1 MFELKLKNGEIVK
14 VRQATGTDAK
24 SIIDFYN
31 IVGGETNFLSFGG
44 NEFKRNEA
52 EYETFLDDTFN
63 EKNSI
68 ILLVTINDQIISIG
82 SINSSQKERTKHVGT
97 LGIVVKKEYWGLS
110 LGKLLMQ
117 SLIDWAKQNDLTRKI
132 QLVTNEDNLKAIQL
146 YKNLGFEIEGVMKE
160 DTYINGKYC
169 NTVMMGLFIK

>member
-1 MFELKLKNGEIVK
+1 MFELKLKNGKIVK
-14 VRQATGTDAK
+14 VRQAIGTDAK

-52 EYETFLDDTFN
+52 EYETFLEDTFN
-63 EKNSI
+63 ENNSI

-117 SLIDWAKQNDLTRKI
+117 SLIDWAKHNDLTRKI
-132 QLVTNEDNLKAIQL
+132 QLVTNEDNLTAIQL

-160 DTYINGKYC
+160 DTYINGKYS
-169 NTVMMGLFIK
+169 NTLMMGLFIK

>member
-14 VRQATGTDAK
+14 VRQAIGTDAK

-52 EYETFLDDTFN
+52 EYQTFLEDTFN
-63 EKNSI
+63 EKNSV
-68 ILLVTINDQIISIG
+68 ILLGTINDQIISIG

-97 LGIVVKKEYWGLS
+97 LGIVIKKEYWGLS

-160 DTYINGKYC
+160 DTYIDGKYC
-169 NTVMMGLFIK
+169 NTLMMGLFIK

>member
-24 SIIDFYN
+24 AIIDFYN
-31 IVGGETNFLSFGG
+31 IVGGETNFLSFGE

-52 EYETFLDDTFN
+52 EYQTFLEETFN

-68 ILLVTINDQIISIG
+68 ILLGTINDQIISIG

-97 LGIVVKKEYWGLS
+97 LGIVIKKEYWGLS
-110 LGKLLMQ
+110 LGKLLMK
-117 SLIDWAKQNDLTRKI
+117 SLIDWAKQNDLTRRI
-132 QLVTNEDNLKAIQL
+132 QLVTNEENLKAIQL

-169 NTVMMGLFIK
+169 NTLMMGLLIK

>member
-44 NEFKRNEA
+44 NEFKKNEA

-82 SINSSQKERTKHVGT
+82 SINSSQNERTKHVGT
-97 LGIVVKKEYWGLS
+97 LGIVVKKEYWG
-110 LGKLLMQ
+110 
-117 SLIDWAKQNDLTRKI
+117 
-132 QLVTNEDNLKAIQL
+132 
-146 YKNLGFEIEGVMKE
+146 
-160 DTYINGKYC
+160 
-169 NTVMMGLFIK
+169 

>member
-14 VRQATGTDAK
+14 VRQAIGTDAK

-52 EYETFLDDTFN
+52 EYQTFLEDTFN
-63 EKNSI
+63 EKNSV
-68 ILLVTINDQIISIG
+68 ILLGMINDQIISIG

-97 LGIVVKKEYWGLS
+97 LGIVIKKEYWGLS

-117 SLIDWAKQNDLTRKI
+117 SLIDWVKQNDLTRKI
-132 QLVTNEDNLKAIQL
+132 QLVTNGDNLKAIQL

-160 DTYINGKYC
+160 DTYIDGKYC
-169 NTVMMGLFIK
+169 NTLMMGLFIK